1 MSIVNSN
8 NMDFLV
14 VIRYNNS
21 IPYMEELRMT
31 FGEVLHLLRKQEDLK
46 QEDIARKIGV
56 QKNTI
61 SNYENNVSKPHYE
74 QLIKLCN
81 LFNVDPNYLMQD
93 DITIINT
100 TKLNPEDQYIIDH
113 YKSLT
118 AHDREIVDHIFNM
131 KLDKPSFIYKF
142 PVYEQQAA
150 AGAGITGRDGKFTM
164 ENIFTNDI
172 PQNAVFGVHIKGT
185 SMMNIDS
192 DFNVEDIPDNSFVL
206 LNPKVSVFDLNKT
219 IVVASINNEVI
230 CKYFLIEQDGVHFY
244 SLNRR
249 EHIGDD
255 RFAKSPNEY
264 RIIGQVVKIIK
275 PNEHE

>member
-1 MSIVNSN
+1 M
-8 NMDFLV
+8 
-14 VIRYNNS
+14 R
-21 IPYMEELRMT
+21 
-31 FGEVLHLLRKQEDLK
+31 FGEKLAIYLEKHNIEQKELANLLGVKEQTVSAYITKKNNPTYTRFMQICTQLKIDANYFMDDYDED
-46 QEDIARKIGV
+46 
-56 QKNTI
+56 N
-61 SNYENNVSKPHYE
+61 
-74 QLIKLCN
+74 
-81 LFNVDPNYLMQD
+81 
-93 DITIINT
+93 DITP
-100 TKLNPEDQYIIDH
+100 KLNPDDQYIIDC

-118 AHDREIVDHIFNM
+118 PHDKEIVDHIFKM
-131 KLDKPSFIYKF
+131 KPEKPTIIYKF

-192 DFNVEDIPDNSFVL
+192 NFNVENVPDNSFVL
-206 LNPKVSVFDLNKT
+206 LNPKVSQSDLNKT

-244 SLNRR
+244 SLNRK
-249 EHIGDD
+249 EHADDD
-255 RFAKSPNEY
+255 RFAKSPNDY

-275 PNEHE
+275 PHEHE